1 MKRSLDKFLT
11 VDGEQLQQSSSF
23 SQISPAQTPETSFV
37 SETILQKDQQ
47 EKPSN
52 SVCEDETK
60 GENINLKS
68 FQSNDETKSF
78 VNDIALWPE
87 YLTDSM
93 REYYIKNPSKSINGS
108 LESSSIRCNEGS
120 KQITRKLTIA
130 SFFRTINSG
139 EKVKRDWLAYTETN
153 NLLYCYVS
161 FRGKNE
167 VLFSENNGNY
177 IGALEYLSEFDPFL
191 REHMKK
197 CANCGTG
204 TINYLSSTICDEFIS
219 IISKDLQLTIVNEI
233 KEAKFYSLI
242 IDSTPDISHVD
253 QLTVIIRYVLP
264 SSIKERFLGFLSIFS
279 HTGEKL
285 EKVILEFLNNIDL
298 DITNC
303 RGQSYDNAFNMS
315 GKYKGLQSRIK
326 QHIFSAHFIPCANHS
341 LNLIGNAAAE
351 SCMEMTTFF
360 NIVQELY
367 VFFSSSTHRWN
378 ALQKF
383 CKSKHLSIKPICD
396 TRWSARS
403 DAVKSLKENN

>member
-1 MKRSLDKFLT
+1 MSSYKHLSGSEKRKRKADRDKVAKQMKRSLDKFLT

-68 FQSNDETKSF
+68 SQSNDETKSF

-87 YLTDSM
+87 YLTDAM
-93 REYYIKNPSKSINGS
+93 REYYIKNPPKSINRS

-139 EKVKRDWLAYTETN
+139 EKVKRDWLAFTETN
-153 NLLYCYVS
+153 NLLYCYVCT
-161 FRGKNE
+161 
-167 VLFSENNGNY
+167 
-177 IGALEYLSEFDPFL
+177 LEYLSEFDPFL
-191 REHMKK
+191 QKHMKK
-197 CANCGTG
+197 YANCGTG

-253 QLTVIIRYVLP
+253 QLTVIICYVLP
-264 SSIKERFLGFLSIFS
+264 SGIKERFLGFLPIFS

-315 GKYKGLQSRIK
+315 GYFPHKMFHHVSHTEETSIHIVDLTRLTLAVTRYQKDVTTITELIPKQKERI
-326 QHIFSAHFIPCANHS
+326 PT
-341 LNLIGNAAAE
+341 LL
-351 SCMEMTTFF
+351 MLEM
-360 NIVQELY
+360 
-367 VFFSSSTHRWN
+367 R
-378 ALQKF
+378 
-383 CKSKHLSIKPICD
+383 
-396 TRWSARS
+396 
-403 DAVKSLKENN
+403 

>member
-1 MKRSLDKFLT
+1 MSSYKHLSGSEERKRKADRDKVAKQMKRSLDKFLT

-68 FQSNDETKSF
+68 SQT
-78 VNDIALWPE
+78 
-87 YLTDSM
+87 
-93 REYYIKNPSKSINGS
+93 
-108 LESSSIRCNEGS
+108 
-120 KQITRKLTIA
+120 
-130 SFFRTINSG
+130 
-139 EKVKRDWLAYTETN
+139 
-153 NLLYCYVS
+153 

-167 VLFSENNGNY
+167 VFFSENNGNY

-197 CANCGTG
+197 YANCGTG

-242 IDSTPDISHVD
+242 IHSTPDISHVD
-253 QLTVIIRYVLP
+253 QLTVIICYVLP
-264 SSIKERFLGFLSIFS
+264 SGIKERFLGFLPIFS

-285 EKVILEFLNNIDL
+285 KKVILEFLNNIDL

-315 GKYKGLQSRIK
+315 SKYKGLQSRIK

-351 SCMEMTTFF
+351 SYMEMTTFF
-360 NIVQELY
+360 NIVQEL
-367 VFFSSSTHRWN
+367 
-378 ALQKF
+378 
-383 CKSKHLSIKPICD
+383 
-396 TRWSARS
+396 WSARS
-403 DAVKSLKENN
+403 DAVKSLKENYEEIKHYLRHFSSNKDEKPLTRSEAADLHKKT